1 MRSILQISGMT
12 CEGCKSSVENKLSS
26 LDGVDNVK
34 VDLARGQA
42 VIYSKNPVSLSLI
55 KETLPPKY
63 SLINEAD
70 INLATHGDDVTI
82 KASKIKQLK
91 PLFIILGYIF
101 IASILLNY
109 KNWNSSN
116 AMLDFIG
123 LFYIV
128 FSFFK
133 IIDIKG
139 FSMSFRTYDPI
150 AKQAPIY
157 GYIYPFIE
165 VILGMMFLI
174 RVEVNIAL
182 ILTVIILGITTIG
195 VTQTLI
201 NKRSIKCAC
210 LGTTLNLPMTEATLI
225 ENALMIIMAFSLI
238 FL

>member
-1 MRSILQISGMT
+1 MT
-12 CEGCKSSVENKLSS
+12 CEGCRSSIEDKLST
-26 LDGVDNVK
+26 LDGVDKVH
-34 VDLARGQA
+34 VDLTRGQA

-63 SLINEAD
+63 SLINEED
-70 INLATHGDDVTI
+70 VNLDTHGDITI
-82 KASKIKQLK
+82 KASKIQQLK

-109 KNWNSSN
+109 KNWNLTN
-116 AMLDFIG
+116 AMLDFMG
-123 LFYIV
+123 LFYII

-133 IIDIKG
+133 ILDIKG
-139 FSMSFRTYDPI
+139 FSMSFRMYDPL

-165 VILGMMFLI
+165 VLLGMMFLI
-174 RVEVNIAL
+174 RFEVNIAL
-182 ILTVIILGITTIG
+182 ILTVIVLGITTIG

-210 LGTTLNLPMTEATLI
+210 LGTTLNLPMTEATFI

-238 FL
+238 FS